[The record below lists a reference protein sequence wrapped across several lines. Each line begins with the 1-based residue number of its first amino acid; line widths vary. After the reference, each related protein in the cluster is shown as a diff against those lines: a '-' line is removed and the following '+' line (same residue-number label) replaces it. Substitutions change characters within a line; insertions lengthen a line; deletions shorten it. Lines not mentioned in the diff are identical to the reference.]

1 MFFLTSIPPKL
12 YNKGSGEI
20 KLSKE
25 HLRMVE
31 ANSNIPVDEMQ
42 VPWSNQA
49 VNNSSKMVGMM
60 QKSAF
65 GGFYYDMN
73 MENSVRWQERQVS
86 PGTILNKYLAQ
97 VCDYFFYLN

>member
-1 MFFLTSIPPKL
+1 
-12 YNKGSGEI
+12 
-20 KLSKE
+20 
-25 HLRMVE
+25 MVE
-31 ANSNIPVDEMQ
+31 ANSNILVDGIQ

-73 MENSVRWQERQVS
+73 MENSVRWQEGQVS
-86 PGTILNKYLAQ
+86 LDTFLKQYLAQ
-97 VCDYFFYLN
+97 VCDFLHLN